1 MKGTVGMPPLTS
13 PDQDIYRPDFSVLKQ
28 QRESIY
34 SSSPE
39 GGNTR
44 LRNRLSLDG
53 ALKSKLNIDVIQKMD
68 LSVLENSPLTARL
81 YTSRERSDSLGN
93 KQSSPSSQRID
104 EISSLIKMFDSDD
117 DGLITYDDM
126 KSTLRE
132 QGLRIEDEAM
142 ESLLLEYDKTRDD
155 KLDYSE
161 FTPILLRF
169 ASVRAISVMNLNLF
183 VNSLCSSRRRL
194 NLKHKLFRTLN

>member
-1 MKGTVGMPPLTS
+1 MKEYSGMPPLTS
-13 PDQDIYRPDFSVLKQ
+13 PDHDYKPDFSSLKQ

-39 GGNTR
+39 GGNNR

-53 ALKSKLNIDVIQKMD
+53 AFKAKLNIDVIQQMD

-81 YTSRERSDSLGN
+81 ITSRDRSDSLGN
-93 KQSSPSSQRID
+93 KPSSPSAQRID
-104 EISSLIKMFDSDD
+104 EISSLIKMFDSDE

-132 QGLRIEDEAM
+132 QGLSIDDDDLEA
-142 ESLLLEYDKTRDD
+142 LLLEYDKTRDD
-155 KLDYSE
+155 KLDYGE

-169 ASVRAISVMNLNLF
+169 ASVSDHLLF
-183 VNSLCSSRRRL
+183 
-194 NLKHKLFRTLN
+194 

>member
-1 MKGTVGMPPLTS
+1 MGLPPLTS
-13 PDQDIYRPDFSVLKQ
+13 PDQDIYKPDFSSLKH

-39 GGNTR
+39 GGNNR

-53 ALKSKLNIDVIQKMD
+53 ALKSKLNIDVIQQMD

-81 YTSRERSDSLGN
+81 YTSRDRSDSLGN
-93 KQSSPSSQRID
+93 TSSPSAQRID
-104 EISSLIKMFDSDD
+104 EISSLIKMFDSDE

-126 KSTLRE
+126 KATLRE
-132 QGLRIEDEAM
+132 QGMLIDDEDLEA
-142 ESLLLEYDKTRDD
+142 LLLEYDKTRDD
-155 KLDYSE
+155 KLDYGE

-169 ASVRAISVMNLNLF
+169 ASVS
-183 VNSLCSSRRRL
+183 
-194 NLKHKLFRTLN
+194 